1 MSDAQR
7 GEEEAVSWFWRIM
20 AAVWSCG
27 VIADIVIGDDCLP
40 DGAMMHLCFIAAY
53 VCDIKKGLGV

>member
-1 MSDAQR
+1 M
-7 GEEEAVSWFWRIM
+7 SWFWRIM
-20 AAVWSCG
+20 AAVWFGG
-27 VIADIVIGDDCLP
+27 VIADIVIGDDCFP